1 MAETPR
7 KQEVPPSKS
16 EKIPPAGPHAKEH
29 LTDYEKTPGTG
40 ALPQKGEPEADVGPD

>member
-1 MAETPR
+1 MTEAPR
-7 KQEVPPSKS
+7 KQEPAAKAS
-16 EKIPPAGPHAKEH
+16 EKMPPAGPHAKEH